1 MNALHTIQQKLK
13 APKNQTNKFGGYN
26 YRNCE
31 DILEAVKPLLAE
43 TKSTLTLDDDI
54 SVHGPMVFV
63 MATAT
68 LTDSEG
74 KVIGTASAFARHAE
88 EQKGMM
94 DSQLTGATSSYA
106 RKYALNGLF
115 LIDDTKDA
123 DATNDGTKIDK
134 KAVATKSAKPVPKP
148 EGKKELDWLNP
159 GTPNW
164 EYSLKRL
171 REGVTIETIEKAF
184 RLSKVN
190 KNKLLNESKHET
202 APLSQSN

>member
-1 MNALHTIQQKLK
+1 MNTLHTIQQKLK

-43 TKSTLTLDDDI
+43 SKATLVLYDQVEAI
-54 SVHGPMVFV
+54 GNMVFV
-63 MATAT
+63 KATAQ
-68 LTDSEG
+68 LVDSEG
-74 KVIGTASAFARHAE
+74 KTCTATAYARHAE

-134 KAVATKSAKPVPKP
+134 KTTEKKPAATPANGATK
-148 EGKKELDWLNP
+148 KEWLNP
-159 GTPNW
+159 GTSAWNHTL
-164 EYSLKRL
+164 ERIKT
-171 REGVTIETIEKAF
+171 GMKIEDVKKFFLISKANEEKLIKESNETQK
-184 RLSKVN
+184 LS
-190 KNKLLNESKHET
+190 
-202 APLSQSN
+202 

>member
-1 MNALHTIQQKLK
+1 MNTLQTIQQKLK

-31 DILEAVKPLLAE
+31 DILEAVKPLLNE
-43 TKSTLTLDDDI
+43 TNSTLILDDD
-54 SVHGPMVFV
+54 VVCVGPMVFV
-63 MATAT
+63 VANAT

-74 KVIGTASAFARHAE
+74 KVWTAQAFARHAE
-88 EQKGMM
+88 DQKGMM

-123 DATNDGTKIDK
+123 DTLNTGETKT
-134 KAVATKSAKPVPKP
+134 KAPKAETPKKP
-148 EGKKELDWLNP
+148 EAPTSPKTELDWLNP

-164 EYSLKRL
+164 NHSVKRMK
-171 REGVTIETIEKAF
+171 EDKSVTIETIKKHF
-184 RLSKVN
+184 RLSKEN
-190 KNKLLNESKHET
+190 EDKLINESK
-202 APLSQSN
+202 

>member
-134 KAVATKSAKPVPKP
+134 KAVVPKPVPKA
-148 EGKKELDWLNP
+148 EVKKELEWLNP

-164 EYSLKRL
+164 EYSVRRL
-171 REGVTIETIEKAF
+171 REGVSGGIETIKKSF
-184 RLSKVN
+184 RISKVN
-190 KNKLLNESKHET
+190 EEKLLNEAKHET

>member
-43 TKSTLTLDDDI
+43 SKATLILYDQVEAI
-54 SVHGPMVFV
+54 GNMVFV
-63 MATAT
+63 KATAQ

-74 KVIGTASAFARHAE
+74 KSCIATAYARHAE

-123 DATNDGTKIDK
+123 DATNDGTKVDK
-134 KAVATKSAKPVPKP
+134 KAPAAPKP
-148 EGKKELDWLNP
+148 AAKETKKELDWLNP

-164 EYSLKRL
+164 EYSVKRL
-171 REGVTIETIEKAF
+171 REGVPIETIKKNF
-184 RLSKVN
+184 RISESNLSKLTKEAN
-190 KNKLLNESKHET
+190 ET
-202 APLSQSN
+202 ATLS